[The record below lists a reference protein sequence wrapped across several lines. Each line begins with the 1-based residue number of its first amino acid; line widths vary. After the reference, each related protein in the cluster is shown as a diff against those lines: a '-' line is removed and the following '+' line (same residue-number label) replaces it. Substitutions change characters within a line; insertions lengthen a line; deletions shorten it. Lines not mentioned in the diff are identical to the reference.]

1 MLKMLALI
9 GFAACTATAQ
19 VRQPD
24 PWWPPQP
31 QSLCWT
37 AYTECQFWVYSAH
50 QNGDITDEQL
60 TRLLEE
66 CKIGLGACALY
77 EWIRR
82 HFDPQTAA
90 AYLDAIDPQTAAELA
105 ELFETEK

>member
-9 GFAACTATAQ
+9 GLLAANAAAQ

-31 QSLCWT
+31 QSLCWSNYENCLFY
-37 AYTECQFWVYSAH
+37 AQAAMV
-50 QNGDITDEQL
+50 NGDITEAQFRQL
-60 TRLLEE
+60 IAE

-82 HFDPQTAA
+82 NLDPQTAA